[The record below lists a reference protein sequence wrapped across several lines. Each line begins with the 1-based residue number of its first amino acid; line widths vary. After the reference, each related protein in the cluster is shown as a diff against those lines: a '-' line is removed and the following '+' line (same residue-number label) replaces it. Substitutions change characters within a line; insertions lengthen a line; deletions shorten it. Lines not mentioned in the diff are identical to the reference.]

1 MKRINESAENTENI
15 AALVERIKALPAIG
29 YGKFFDGNTAFV
41 NAPIKTFDLG
51 AIPPKERPEALLL
64 LIEGM
69 SVQAEKHRRKVRFLP
84 AQVIRRIKA
93 GVSSMKIDSW
103 QALPETTK

>member
-1 MKRINESAENTENI
+1 MIKRVNESAENITV
-15 AALVERIKALPAIG
+15 LMERIKALPASG

-51 AIPPKERPEALLL
+51 AIPPKDRPATLRL
-64 LIEGM
+64 LIEVM
-69 SVQAEKHRRKVRFLP
+69 AVQTEKHRRKVRFLP

-93 GVSSMKIDSW
+93 NMSSMKIDSW
-103 QALPETTK
+103 QSLPEISK